1 MSMSPDEAAERLLE
15 KLRKFITTELDEQE
29 RALFAALVA
38 PGIARAHA
46 ESEVEGFGVSG
57 WATAD
62 LPSELSS
69 ALKRWGIRVEGVG
82 L

>member
-1 MSMSPDEAAERLLE
+1 MRMPPEAAERLLE
-15 KLRKFITTELDEQE
+15 KLRKFITTELDEPE
-29 RALFAALVA
+29 RVLFAALVA
-38 PGIARAHA
+38 PAIARAHA

-69 ALKRWGIRVEGVG
+69 ALQRGGVRVEGLG

>member
-1 MSMSPDEAAERLLE
+1 MSMPPEAAERLLE

-38 PGIARAHA
+38 PGIARTHA
-46 ESEVEGFGVSG
+46 ETEVAGFGVSG

-69 ALKRWGIRVEGVG
+69 TLQRGGVRVEGLG